1 MVDRLS
7 NAPRPVVQQP
17 KEQATSAV
25 AQPPAPATP
34 APPAGWNVNTV
45 TVDGAARRTEMR
57 MPKDA
62 ESVAA
67 QGQMPIACPVLKAL
81 QVEGKITVDPKGRV
95 KTDEMLAAFREKG
108 MTKPMLETLRS
119 ISYFANGPR
128 DIPRNVMDQSF
139 DVMRLR
145 SGLTMHNSDTNI
157 LSKGQFDEAAFNKLA
172 SHAKDGWMDA
182 DSFSAAI
189 ATQTSGDIRAQNP
202 LTPLTFGKNA
212 VLSEYGVMLQLFN
225 TKDPSG
231 KPAIKV
237 DDLKAF
243 WKDGTWPAAPGAPG
257 SVGILDSAKLYGS
270 MLLKADAKLVGDAF
284 SGTTTATGMAH
295 QGLRLSGA
303 EEGKVGAGTMAA
315 TGAGKAANCPH
326 MSGAG
331 MKPRVEDNLKAH
343 F

>member
-1 MVDRLS
+1 MVDRIS
-7 NAPRPVVQQP
+7 NAPRPIVQPREQP
-17 KEQATSAV
+17 TST
-25 AQPPAPATP
+25 PAPASNAAP
-34 APPAGWNVNTV
+34 AAPAGWNVKTV

-57 MPKDA
+57 MPADTKA
-62 ESVAA
+62 E

-81 QVEGKITVDPKGRV
+81 QVEGKINVDPQGRV
-95 KTDEMLAAFREKG
+95 KTDEMLSALREKG
-108 MTKPMLETLRS
+108 MTGPMLETLRG
-119 ISYFANGPR
+119 ISYFANGPK

-139 DVMRLR
+139 DIMRLR

-157 LSKGQFDEAAFNKLA
+157 LSKGQFDEAAFDRLA

-189 ATQTSGDIRAQNP
+189 ASQTGGDLHAQNL

-212 VLSEYGVMLQLFN
+212 VLSEYSVMLKLFN

-243 WKDGTWPAAPGAPG
+243 WKDGVWPAAPGAPG
-257 SVGILDSAKLYGS
+257 SVGVLDSAKLYGS
-270 MLLKADAKLVGDAF
+270 MLVKADAKLVGDAF

-295 QGLRLSGA
+295 EGLRLSGA
-303 EEGKVGAGTMAA
+303 EDGKVGAGTMAA
-315 TGAGKAANCPH
+315 IGAGKAANCPH

-331 MKPRVEDNLKAH
+331 MKPKLEDNLKAH
-343 F
+343 L